1 MQEPNKQPVS
11 LPENAYRELKSGE
24 AYTPLMPAAS
34 TPREVTPYSVTMGVV
49 MAVIFSAAAAFLGLK
64 VGQVFEAAIPIAIIA
79 VGMGSV
85 LGKKNMLGQNVIIQ
99 SIGASSGVIVAG
111 AIFTLPALYILGLD
125 AAFWQVFLS
134 SLFGGL
140 LGIVLLI
147 PFRKYF
153 VKEMHGKYPFP
164 EATATTEVLV
174 SGEKGG
180 NQAKLL
186 AVAGLVGG
194 LYDFVVGTFGLW
206 TEAVSTRICAWGAM
220 AADKFKVVFSL
231 NTSAAVLGLG
241 YIIGL
246 KYAMIITAGS
256 CLVWFVIVPVVGS
269 LAEAVDPAVM
279 ASLLG
284 VTNEQLLADPAAL
297 FTPEN
302 LFAFIGKPL
311 GIGGI
316 AMAGII
322 GIIKQSKI
330 IRQAVG
336 LAVSEFGG
344 NKAGA
349 VNRDVPRTQRDI
361 TMKRIL
367 TILVATLLSV
377 FIFFHFGLLDGW
389 AQSLTAILIVFVI
402 AFLFTTVAA
411 NAIAIVGTNPVS
423 GMTLMTL
430 ILSSLI
436 LVSVGLNGSTGMTAA
451 LIIGGVVCTALSM
464 AGGFITDLKIGYW
477 LGTTPRKQESWKFLG
492 TFVSAATVAGV
503 MIILNE
509 AYGFVGEGALVAPQA
524 NAMAAVIQPLM
535 TGGQTPWM
543 LYFCGAMLALVLTA
557 IGVPALAF
565 ALGMFIPMSLNAPL
579 VVGGLVA
586 WFVSKRSKDEA
597 LNKARFDRGTLIASG
612 FIAGG
617 ALMGVL
623 TALLNYA
630 EVDWKLEAWA
640 ASNGAEWTG
649 LAMYIALIVYFAAH
663 TLRAKKDE

>member
-1 MQEPNKQPVS
+1 MEPNKPQTS
-11 LPENAYRELKSGE
+11 LPENAYRELKPGE
-24 AYTPLMPAAS
+24 EYTPLMPAS
-34 TPREVTPYSVTMGVV
+34 TTPVEVTPYSVTMGVV
-49 MAVIFSAAAAFLGLK
+49 MAVIFSAAAAFLGLR

-79 VGMGSV
+79 VGMGTL

-206 TEAVSTRICAWGAM
+206 TESVSTRICAWGQI
-220 AADKFKVVFSL
+220 AADKFKVVFGL
-231 NTSAAVLGLG
+231 NTTAAVLGLG

-246 KYAMIITAGS
+246 KYALIITAGS

-269 LAEAVDPAVM
+269 LAGAM
-279 ASLLG
+279 
-284 VTNEQLLADPAAL
+284 DPAAL
-297 FTPEN
+297 APLLGITSEKILADPSSLFTAEN
-302 LFAFIGKPL
+302 LFTYIGKPI

-322 GIIKQSKI
+322 GIVRQSKI

-344 NKAGA
+344 GKKAGETSE
-349 VNRDVPRTQRDI
+349 RTQRDLS
-361 TMKRIL
+361 MKRIL
-367 TILVATLLSV
+367 TILVATLLTL

-389 AQSLTAILIVFVI
+389 VQSITALLIVFVI
-402 AFLFTTVAA
+402 SFLFTTVAA

-477 LGTTPRKQESWKFLG
+477 LGTTPRKQETWKFLG

-503 MIILNE
+503 MIILNKS
-509 AYGFVGEGALVAPQA
+509 YGFVGEGALVAPQA
-524 NAMAAVIQPLM
+524 NAMAAVLQPLM

-543 LYFCGAMLALVLTA
+543 LYFCGAALALVLTA

-565 ALGMFIPMSLNAPL
+565 ALGMFIPMELNAPL

-586 WFVSKRSKDEA
+586 WFVSNRSKDA
-597 LNKARFDRGTLIASG
+597 TLNKARFDRGTLIASG

-617 ALMGVL
+617 ALMGVVSAIL
-623 TALLNYA
+623 KFY
-630 EVDWKLEAWA
+630 EVDWFLSEWA
-640 ASNGAEWTG
+640 SSNAAEWIG
-649 LAMYIALIVYFAAH
+649 LVMYLVLIGYFIVH
-663 TLRAKKDE
+663 TLRAKKEE

>member
-1 MQEPNKQPVS
+1 MQQEKPRVS
-11 LPENAYRELKSGE
+11 LPENAYRELRPGE
-24 AYTPLMPAAS
+24 EYTPLMPAS
-34 TPREVTPYSVTMGVV
+34 TSPREVTPYSVTMGVV
-49 MAVIFSAAAAFLGLK
+49 MAVVFSAAAAFLGLK

-79 VGMGSV
+79 VGMSQL
-85 LGKKNMLGQNVIIQ
+85 LGKKEMLGQNVIIQ

-134 SLFGGL
+134 SLFGGI

-180 NQAKLL
+180 SQAKLL

-194 LYDFVVGTFGLW
+194 LYDFAVGTFGLW
-206 TEAVSTRICAWGAM
+206 TEQVSTRVCSWGAA
-220 AADKFKVVFSL
+220 AADKFKTVFSL
-231 NTSAAVLGLG
+231 NTSAALLGLG

-246 KYAMIITAGS
+246 KYALVITAGS
-256 CLVWFVIVPVVGS
+256 ALVWFLIVPVLGS
-269 LAEAVDPAVM
+269 VSAEM
-279 ASLLG
+279 
-284 VTNEQLLADPAAL
+284 AAL
-297 FTPEN
+297 SPEAI
-302 LFAFIGKPL
+302 FQQAGRPL

-316 AMAGII
+316 AMAGLI
-322 GIIKQSKI
+322 GIIRQSKI

-336 LAVSEFGG
+336 LAASELRGG
-344 NKAGA
+344 RQQAAA
-349 VNRDVPRTQRDI
+349 VERTQRDL
-361 TMKRIL
+361 TMKRVL

-377 FIFFHFGLLDGW
+377 FVFFHFGLLDGW
-389 AQSLTAILIVFVI
+389 AQSLTAIAIVFVI
-402 AFLFTTVAA
+402 SFLFTTVAA

-436 LVSVGLNGSTGMTAA
+436 LVSVGLKGGTGMTAA

-477 LGTTPRKQESWKFLG
+477 LGTTPSKQESWKFLG
-492 TFVSAATVAGV
+492 TLVSAATVGGV
-503 MIILNE
+503 ILILNKT
-509 AYGFVGEGALVAPQA
+509 YGFTDGTLVAPQA

-535 TGGQTPWM
+535 SGGQTPWV
-543 LYFCGAMLALVLTA
+543 LYFCGAALALILTS

-586 WFVSKRSKDEA
+586 WFVSTRSKDEA

-617 ALMGVL
+617 ALMGVVSAVL
-623 TALLNYA
+623 KFTGA
-630 EVDWKLEAWA
+630 DWFLSEWA
-640 ASNGAEWTG
+640 ASNAAEWTG
-649 LAMYIALIVYFAAH
+649 LAMYVVLIGYFAGH
-663 TLRAKKDE
+663 TMRSKMKN

>member
-1 MQEPNKQPVS
+1 MEQERIRTS

-24 AYTPLMPAAS
+24 EYTPLMPAS
-34 TPREVTPYSVTMGVV
+34 TSPREATVYSVLMGVV
-49 MAVIFSAAAAFLGLK
+49 MAVVFSAAAAFLGLK

-79 VGMGSV
+79 VGMGNM

-180 NQAKLL
+180 NQARLL

-194 LYDFVVGTFGLW
+194 LYDFAVGTFGLW
-206 TEAVSTRICAWGAM
+206 TESVSTRICAWGAA

-246 KYAMIITAGS
+246 KYALIITAGS

-269 LAEAVDPAVM
+269 LAGSIDPA
-279 ASLLG
+279 ALAATLG
-284 VTNEQLLADPAAL
+284 VTDKALLADPAQL

-302 LFAFIGKPL
+302 LFAYIGKPL

-322 GIIKQSKI
+322 GIVKQSKI

-344 NKAGA
+344 DKGGGLA
-349 VNRDVPRTQRDI
+349 DVSRTQRDL
-361 TMKRIL
+361 TMKRVL
-367 TILVATLLSV
+367 TILVATLLSTFV
-377 FIFFHFGLLDGW
+377 FFHFGLLDGW
-389 AQSLTAILIVFVI
+389 VQSVTAILIVFVI

-436 LVSVGLNGSTGMTAA
+436 LVSVGLNGTTGMTAA
-451 LIIGGVVCTALSM
+451 LVIGGVVCTALSM

-477 LGTTPRKQESWKFLG
+477 LGTTPKTQETWKFLG

-503 MIILNE
+503 MIVLNKS
-509 AYGFVGEGALVAPQA
+509 YGFVGEGALVAPQA

-543 LYFCGAMLALVLTA
+543 LYFCGAMLALVLTS

-579 VVGGLVA
+579 VTGGLVA
-586 WFVSKRSKDEA
+586 WFVSNRSQDKA

-617 ALMGVL
+617 ALMGVVSAVL
-623 TALLNYA
+623 KFAGA
-630 EVDWKLEAWA
+630 DWKLAAWA
-640 ASNGAEWTG
+640 SSNAAEWVG
-649 LAMYIALIVYFAAH
+649 LAMYAALVAYFAWH
-663 TLRAKKDE
+663 TLRAKKEE

>member
-1 MQEPNKQPVS
+1 MEPEKIQTS
-11 LPENAYRELKSGE
+11 LPENAYRELKPGE
-24 AYTPLMPAAS
+24 EYTPVMPAS
-34 TPREVTPYSVTMGVV
+34 SNPKEVTPYSVTMGVV
-49 MAVIFSAAAAFLGLK
+49 MAVVFSAAAAFLGLK

-180 NQAKLL
+180 SQAKLL

-206 TEAVSTRICAWGAM
+206 TESVSTRICEWGAV
-220 AADKFKVVFSL
+220 AADKFKVVFGL

-256 CLVWFVIVPVVGS
+256 CLVWFVIVPVIGS
-269 LAEAVDPAVM
+269 LAEAVDPAAM
-279 ASLLG
+279 LSLLG
-284 VTNEQLLADPAAL
+284 VTRADIVADPQSI
-297 FTPEN
+297 FTAEN
-302 LFAFIGKPL
+302 LFAFIGKPI

-322 GIIKQSKI
+322 GIIRQSKI

-344 NKAGA
+344 GKSAA
-349 VNRDVPRTQRDI
+349 AAPERTQRDI
-361 TMKRIL
+361 SMKRIL
-367 TILVATLLSV
+367 TILIATLISV
-377 FIFFHFGLLDGW
+377 FVFFHFGLLDGW
-389 AQSLTAILIVFVI
+389 VQSVTAILI
-402 AFLFTTVAA
+402 
-411 NAIAIVGTNPVS
+411 
-423 GMTLMTL
+423 
-430 ILSSLI
+430 
-436 LVSVGLNGSTGMTAA
+436 GL
-451 LIIGGVVCTALSM
+451 
-464 AGGFITDLKIGYW
+464 
-477 LGTTPRKQESWKFLG
+477 KQFEG
-492 TFVSAATVAGV
+492 FVSAFHKIGSRERVS
-503 MIILNE
+503 ISR
-509 AYGFVGEGALVAPQA
+509 EGLA
-524 NAMAAVIQPLM
+524 AAVRFDENGKVEQARLSLGAV
-535 TGGQTPWM
+535 GGTPIRVTDAEEYM
-543 LYFCGAMLALVLTA
+543 RGRVLDEKLVEEITPMVAETIHNNCRPANRLYKTEAARGLTA
-557 IGVPALAF
+557 DTF
-565 ALGMFIPMSLNAPL
+565 AKLMSRL
-579 VVGGLVA
+579 
-586 WFVSKRSKDEA
+586 
-597 LNKARFDRGTLIASG
+597 
-612 FIAGG
+612 
-617 ALMGVL
+617 
-623 TALLNYA
+623 
-630 EVDWKLEAWA
+630 
-640 ASNGAEWTG
+640 
-649 LAMYIALIVYFAAH
+649 
-663 TLRAKKDE
+663 